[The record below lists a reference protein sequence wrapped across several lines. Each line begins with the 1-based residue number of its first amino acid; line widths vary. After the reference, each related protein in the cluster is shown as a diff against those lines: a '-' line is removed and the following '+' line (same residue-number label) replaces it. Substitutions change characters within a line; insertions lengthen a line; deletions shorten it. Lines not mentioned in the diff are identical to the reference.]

1 MLDLAALLSIVA
13 FFGLAEAYIHACV
26 SLKGTR
32 P

>member
-1 MLDLAALLSIVA
+1 MLDFIALLSIAVL
-13 FFGLAEAYIHACV
+13 FGLAQVYIHACV